1 MDAIDDV
8 IRHNSW
14 ATARLIEHLRLMP
27 AATLDLSAP
36 GTFGTI
42 GATLAHIVG
51 AEQAYLNR
59 LKSETPRPGERTQDL
74 ARLAEQA
81 RSIGEELERVLQGGI
96 DPDREVHT
104 KLGPQP
110 AGIVLAQIVNHAT
123 EHRAHICTVLGAH
136 GMQPPALDAFA
147 YRAAERPSSAV

>member
-1 MDAIDDV
+1 MDAIGDV

-14 ATARLIEHLRLMP
+14 ATAQLIEHVQSMP
-27 AATLDLSAP
+27 PATLDLSAP

-51 AEQAYLNR
+51 AERAYLAR
-59 LKSETPRPGERTQDL
+59 LKGETPTAVERTQDL

-81 RSIGEELERVLQGGI
+81 RSIGEELEHLLQGGI
-96 DPDREVHT
+96 DPDLEVQT
-104 KLGPQP
+104 KLGQQT

-136 GMQPPALDAFA
+136 GRQPPALDAFA
-147 YRAAERPSSAV
+147 YRAAVRPSTAV

>member
-1 MDAIDDV
+1 MDAIDAV

-14 ATARLIEHLRLMP
+14 ATAQLIEHFRSMP
-27 AATLDLSAP
+27 PATLDLSAP

-51 AEQAYLNR
+51 AERAYLAR
-59 LKSETPRPGERTQDL
+59 LKGETPTARERTQDL

-81 RSIGEELERVLQGGI
+81 KSVGEELEHLLQGGI
-96 DPDREVHT
+96 DPDLEVQT
-104 KLGPQP
+104 KLGPQT

-136 GMQPPALDAFA
+136 GMQPPALDAFT
-147 YRAAERPSSAV
+147 YRAAVRPSSGV

>member
-1 MDAIDDV
+1 MNAIHDF

-14 ATARLIEHLRLMP
+14 ATAQLIEHVQSMP
-27 AATLDLSAP
+27 PATLDLSAP

-42 GATLAHIVG
+42 GATLAHLIG
-51 AEQAYLNR
+51 AEGAYLAR
-59 LKSETPRPGERTQDL
+59 LKGETPTAGERTQDL

-81 RSIGEELERVLQGGI
+81 RSLGEEFEHLLQAGMNPDLEVQ
-96 DPDREVHT
+96 T
-104 KLGPQP
+104 KLGPQT

-136 GMQPPALDAFA
+136 GLQPPALDAFA
-147 YRAAERPSSAV
+147 YRAAVRPSSAV

>member
-1 MDAIDDV
+1 MNAIHDF

-14 ATARLIEHLRLMP
+14 ATAQLIEHFRSMP
-27 AATLDLSAP
+27 PATLDLSAP

-51 AEQAYLNR
+51 AERAYLAR
-59 LKSETPRPGERTQDL
+59 LKGETPTAGERTQDL

-81 RSIGEELERVLQGGI
+81 RLIGEELEHLLQGGI
-96 DPDREVHT
+96 DPNLEVQT

-123 EHRAHICTVLGAH
+123 EHRAHVCTVLGAH
-136 GMQPPALDAFA
+136 GMQPPALDAFV
-147 YRAAERPSSAV
+147 YRAAVRPSSAV

>member
-14 ATARLIEHLRLMP
+14 ATAQLIEHFRSMP
-27 AATLDLSAP
+27 PPTLDLSAP

-51 AEQAYLNR
+51 AERAYMAR
-59 LKSETPRPGERTQDL
+59 LKGETPAAGERTQDL

-81 RSIGEELERVLQGGI
+81 RSIGEELEHLLQGGI
-96 DPDREVHT
+96 DPDLEVQT
-104 KLGPQP
+104 KLGPQT

-123 EHRAHICTVLGAH
+123 EHRAHVCTVLGAH
-136 GMQPPALDAFA
+136 GLQPPALDAFT
-147 YRAAERPSSAV
+147 YRAAVRPSSAV

>member
-1 MDAIDDV
+1 LDAIDDV

-14 ATARLIEHLRLMP
+14 ATARLIEHLRSMP
-27 AATLDLSAP
+27 PATLDLSAP

-51 AEQAYLNR
+51 AERAYLAR
-59 LKSETPRPGERTQDL
+59 LKGETPTAGERTQDL

-81 RSIGEELERVLQGGI
+81 RSIGEALEHLLQGGI
-96 DPDREVHT
+96 DPDLEVQT
-104 KLGPQP
+104 KLGPQT

-123 EHRAHICTVLGAH
+123 EHRAHIGTVLGAH
-136 GMQPPALDAFA
+136 GMEPPALDAFA
-147 YRAAERPSSAV
+147 YRAAVRPSSAV